1 MSAPKFS
8 LSFSKRIEKK
18 TLQPSAIRNDAPAEI
33 RDKTENLESIE
44 ENVLKTDGKA
54 EEEELVIPMVQVDRA
69 EIFRK
74 LAEKHGKLEEDDDN
88 TEKKEKD
95 KEDGE
100 AEDKVETKILT
111 LDEQAEAAL
120 LEESKRKLEGWT
132 DRGVQSNLTIAVAEE
147 TAKDAELYPV
157 GKESSLDNYDEV
169 QVDNF
174 GAALLRGMGWKK
186 TQGIGKKNKK
196 VVDII
201 DPSAKTFGLM
211 GSSLPGTKGDGEK
224 KTAEEEELNLQK
236 GSYVFIHSGRQRG
249 TYGIVESL
257 DEDHMLVKAA
267 VSQAVLREVELNVRV
282 VSQKEFKD
290 SSRVINKEMYD
301 KFKEEEM
308 KKKQKKNKHSD
319 DSESNDNK
327 DTRKAKHS
335 ESRKVPKEEDIK
347 REDIVNVKKE
357 GEIIEKVH
365 TKERDYAAKEKE
377 RSERR
382 RDEDRSTGNYNKG
395 SRYREDEE
403 KESKYGGKD
412 EKESNY
418 RDEKES
424 KYRDERESKYGGKNE
439 KDRYRQ
445 DDNSKYREKYEKPD
459 SSRENDRSKYNDE
472 KGSSYKGTL
481 EKQSRYRENDVQ
493 GKKYRESREYKE
505 RDGGYDSK
513 YKSKYENSKARYK
526 DEYIKNKYESADLN
540 TSQKRRSKDDD
551 YKYEVKKVKRSPER
565 MPVVPW
571 VRENL
576 RVRLISKDYKGG
588 KYHKEKVIVK
598 TVITAESCE
607 CITAEGDILRKVHP
621 EWLETVIPKIHPQI
635 IMVVKGQQK
644 GQRGRILQLHKDQ
657 EKASVQFLEDETV
670 IMKLHYDDICEYVS

>member
-18 TLQPSAIRNDAPAEI
+18 TLQPSAIRNDAPAEVK
-33 RDKTENLESIE
+33 DKTENLESIE
-44 ENVLKTDGKA
+44 ENVLKTDGKT

-74 LAEKHGKLEEDDDN
+74 LAEKKLEEDGDN
-88 TEKKEKD
+88 AENKEKG
-95 KEDGE
+95 KEE
-100 AEDKVETKILT
+100 AQAEEKVETKILT

-120 LEESKRKLEGWT
+120 LEESKRRLEGWT
-132 DRGVQSNLTIAVAEE
+132 ERGAPSNLTIPVAEKE
-147 TAKDAELYPV
+147 AENGAELYPV
-157 GKESSLDNYDEV
+157 GKESSLDNYEEV

-186 TQGIGKKNKK
+186 TQGIGKRNKK

-211 GSSLPGTKGDGEK
+211 GSNLAGAKDREGK
-224 KTAEEEELNLQK
+224 AAAEEEELSLQK

-267 VSQAVLREVELNVRV
+267 VSQAILREVELNVRV

-301 KFKEEEM
+301 KYKEEEER
-308 KKKQKKNKHSD
+308 KKGLKKNKHSD
-319 DSESNDNK
+319 DSESNDSK
-327 DTRKAKHS
+327 DTRRSKHP
-335 ESRKVPKEEDIK
+335 ESRKTAKEESIK
-347 REDIVNVKKE
+347 REDTLDVKRE
-357 GEIIEKVH
+357 GESMEKEKVSD
-365 TKERDYAAKEKE
+365 KERDYAAKEKE
-377 RSERR
+377 KPDKRR
-382 RDEDRSTGNYNKG
+382 EGDKSTGNYSKG
-395 SRYREDEE
+395 SIYREDEE
-403 KESKYGGKD
+403 KESKYRGKDFKESKYKD
-412 EKESNY
+412 EKERKY
-418 RDEKES
+418 KDEKET
-424 KYRDERESKYGGKNE
+424 
-439 KDRYRQ
+439 
-445 DDNSKYREKYEKPD
+445 KYREKYEK
-459 SSRENDRSKYNDE
+459 E
-472 KGSSYKGTL
+472 
-481 EKQSRYRENDVQ
+481 QYRQEDNR
-493 GKKYRESREYKE
+493 KYRERDERPERSRDDEQVKKHRENKE
-505 RDGGYDSK
+505 RRDKDSGYDSK
-513 YKSKYENSKARYK
+513 YKSKYEDSKTRYK
-526 DEYIKNKYESADLN
+526 DEYIKNKYMSADLGP
-540 TSQKRRSKDDD
+540 SQKKRSKDDD
-551 YKYEVKKVKRSPER
+551 YKYEVKKAKRSPER

-607 CITAEGDILRKVHP
+607 CITPNGDILKKVHP
-621 EWLETVIPKIHPQI
+621 EWLETVIPKIPPQI

-670 IMKLHYDDICEYVS
+670 IMKFHYDDICEYVS

>member
-8 LSFSKRIEKK
+8 LSFSRKIEKK
-18 TLQPSAIRNDAPAEI
+18 TLQPSAIRNDAPAEV
-33 RDKTENLESIE
+33 REKTENLESIE

-74 LAEKHGKLEEDDDN
+74 LAEKKLEEDGN
-88 TEKKEKD
+88 N
-95 KEDGE
+95 
-100 AEDKVETKILT
+100 AEDKEKGKDEEQAKDKVEAKTLT

-120 LEESKRKLEGWT
+120 IEESKRRLEGWT
-132 DRGVQSNLTIAVAEE
+132 ERAAPSNLTIPVAEKE
-147 TAKDAELYPV
+147 AENGAELYPV
-157 GKESSLDNYDEV
+157 GKESSLDNYEEV
-169 QVDNF
+169 EVDNF

-186 TQGIGKKNKK
+186 TQGIGKRNKK

-211 GSSLPGTKGDGEK
+211 GSSLTGAKDGESK
-224 KTAEEEELNLQK
+224 AAAEEEELSLQK

-267 VSQAVLREVELNVRV
+267 VSQAILREVELNVRV
-282 VSQKEFKD
+282 VSQREFKD

-301 KFKEEEM
+301 KYKEEEER
-308 KKKQKKNKHSD
+308 KKGLKKNKHSD
-319 DSESNDNK
+319 DNESSDSK
-327 DTRKAKHS
+327 DSRRSKQP
-335 ESRKVPKEEDIK
+335 ESRKTAKEESIK
-347 REDIVNVKKE
+347 REDAKEVKKE
-357 GEIIEKVH
+357 GESMEKEKAAD
-365 TKERDYAAKEKE
+365 KERDYAAKEKE
-377 RSERR
+377 KPDRR
-382 RDEDRSTGNYNKG
+382 RDEDKSTGNYSKG

-403 KESKYGGKD
+403 KDSKYRGKD
-412 EKESNY
+412 F
-418 RDEKES
+418 KES
-424 KYRDERESKYGGKNE
+424 KYKDERE
-439 KDRYRQ
+439 D
-445 DDNSKYREKYEKPD
+445 KYREKYEKERYRQEDNRKYRERDEKPER
-459 SSRENDRSKYNDE
+459 SRESDNSKYSDE
-472 KGSSYKGTL
+472 KGSSYKGNIGR
-481 EKQSRYRENDVQ
+481 ENRYRENDEQV
-493 GKKYRESREYKE
+493 KKYRESKE
-505 RDGGYDSK
+505 HRDKDGGYDSK
-513 YKSKYENSKARYK
+513 YKSKYEDSKARYK
-526 DEYIKNKYESADLN
+526 DEYIKNKYMSADLSA
-540 TSQKRRSKDDD
+540 SQKKRSKDDD
-551 YKYEVKKVKRSPER
+551 CNYEAKKVKRSPER
-565 MPVVPW
+565 MPMVPW

-607 CITAEGDILRKVHP
+607 CITPDGDVLRKVHP
-621 EWLETVIPKIHPQI
+621 EWLETVIPKIPPQI

-670 IMKLHYDDICEYVS
+670 IMKFHYDDICEYVS